1 MPETPTNV
9 ATREFN
15 YRPVKM
21 TLWMLLFLG
30 LATGMFFMAY
40 LSLNPS
46 FYGVR
51 TSGRYL
57 WIDAFMNDLP
67 LWARVGIWAVL
78 GMICAFGS
86 YIFGQRWL
94 SGLPPLV
101 LSAQGV
107 TGFKKG
113 IGLAR
118 LTIPWGEI
126 TKMQELQSNAFIY
139 GTVIDSG
146 GVRKPKPPHVVVHLG
161 MIGRNFET
169 LLSEITDYNKKLGN
183 PAA

>member
-1 MPETPTNV
+1 MLEPQTDV
-9 ATREFN
+9 AAREFN

-21 TLWMLLFLG
+21 TLWMLLFLS
-30 LATGMFFMAY
+30 LAAGMLFMAY

-46 FYGVR
+46 FYAVR

-57 WIDAFMNDLP
+57 WVDGFMNDLP
-67 LWARVGIWAVL
+67 LWGRVGIWVFF
-78 GMICAFGS
+78 GMICTLGG

-107 TGFKKG
+107 TGFKKSM
-113 IGLAR
+113 GLAR

-126 TKMQELQSNAFIY
+126 TRMQELQSNAFIY
-139 GTVIDSG
+139 GTVIDTG
-146 GVRKPKPPHVVVHLG
+146 GVRKPKSPHIIVHLG
-161 MIGRNFET
+161 MIGRKFDA
-169 LLSEITDYNKKLGN
+169 LLAEITEYHKKLGN
-183 PAA
+183 GSA